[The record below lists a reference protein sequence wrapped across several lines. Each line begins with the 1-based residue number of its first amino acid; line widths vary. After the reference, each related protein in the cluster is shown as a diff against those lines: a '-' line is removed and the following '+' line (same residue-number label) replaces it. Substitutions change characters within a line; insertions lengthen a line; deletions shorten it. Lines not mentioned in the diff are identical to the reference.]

1 MISEKPTNPGSRTDL
16 LMKARKPNTNLS
28 PPFEEALAGQLKRK
42 QQELWRRQNTKA
54 IKAYNRFVQA
64 HGVFSDGLKSF

>member
-1 MISEKPTNPGSRTDL
+1 MISEKPTNLGINNDL
-16 LMKARKPNTNLS
+16 LMKSRKRNTNL
-28 PPFEEALAGQLKRK
+28 PAHFDEVLARQLQQK
-42 QQELWRRQNTKA
+42 QQKLWQKRNNNA

>member
-1 MISEKPTNPGSRTDL
+1 MISEKPTNLGSNNDL
-16 LMKARKPNTNLS
+16 LMRTRKLNTNLS
-28 PPFEEALAGQLKRK
+28 PLFEETFAGQLKRK

-64 HGVFSDGLKSF
+64 HRVFSDGLKCL